1 MHITLSLNE
10 SVHENA
16 GHYFEKSKKLRKKV
30 EGAHESIARLRQQ
43 LEQLEKK
50 SKQLAEKQAAVATKA
65 PQRPLQ
71 WFEKFRWF
79 RSSEGFLCIG
89 GRDAST
95 NEIIVRKHTAENDL
109 VFHTQM
115 AGSPFFTIK
124 TEGKV
129 PGEATRAEAAEA
141 TGSFSRAWRSKIAAM
156 EVFWVRPD
164 QLSKTPESG
173 EFLAKGA
180 FIVRGKRNT
189 STVVLG
195 LAVGMTKEGL
205 VMCGPFGAIRT
216 HCEKTVRIVPGD
228 ERPSDAAKAI
238 AKRIGGTIDD
248 ILRVLPAGGIK
259 VLQ

>member
-30 EGAHESIARLRQQ
+30 EGAHASVARLRQQ
-43 LEQLEKK
+43 LEQIEKK
-50 SKQLAEKQAAVATKA
+50 SAALVQKQQEKKTKV

-79 RSSEGFLCIG
+79 RSSEGFLCLG

-95 NEIIVRKHTAENDL
+95 NEIIVNKHTDKHDR

-129 PGEATRAEAAEA
+129 PGDTTLAEAAEA
-141 TGSFSRAWRSKIAAM
+141 TASFSRAWRSKIAALD
-156 EVFWVRPD
+156 VFWVNPD
-164 QLSKTPESG
+164 QLSKTAEAG
-173 EFLAKGA
+173 EFIAKGA
-180 FIVRGKRNT
+180 FMVRGRRNT

-195 LAVGMTKEGL
+195 LAVGMTSEGL
-205 VMCGPFGAIRT
+205 VMCGPVAAVRA
-216 HCEKTVRIVPGD
+216 HCPKVVRIVPGD
-228 ERPSDAAKAI
+228 DRPSDAAKAI
-238 AKRIGGTIDD
+238 AKRIGAEVDD
-248 ILRVLPAGGIK
+248 VLRVLPAGGIK